1 MNKFDAVRQRF
12 LSKGVTEE
20 NIEYAIDSVKYGT
33 KREHILENLTA
44 DYRGM
49 TRDEAVPLVEALFIA
64 NGGEFKKENKGGYL
78 FGGAA
83 LGGGLLL
90 TWYLL
95 SVTLGS
101 GVHLPLWR
109 LAVLTIILLSVGT
122 KLLLKAARGKYRDTD
137 EPFKG

>member
-49 TRDEAVPLVEALFIA
+49 TRDEAVPRRGPV
-64 NGGEFKKENKGGYL
+64 YRQ
-78 FGGAA
+78 
-83 LGGGLLL
+83 
-90 TWYLL
+90 
-95 SVTLGS
+95 
-101 GVHLPLWR
+101 WR
-109 LAVLTIILLSVGT
+109 RV
-122 KLLLKAARGKYRDTD
+122 
-137 EPFKG
+137 